1 MHIGFPSVSGEWDA
15 LNGLP
20 SHTDAHGGCC
30 HPWHD
35 DPNELSCFLQEGE
48 TTSDGSFR
56 MCMDPKLLCNSVNVI
71 PNHSTKSTESWWED
85 LDLVM
90 EPNVVGKT
98 QPVSFMWN
106 RFWLVYPLTFEP
118 GRGRAV
124 LKTGFRFNVNLLAR
138 PIPYIV
144 SYPLVLTN
152 IAMENGPFI
161 DSLPGFTY

>member
-1 MHIGFPSVSGEWDA
+1 
-15 LNGLP
+15 
-20 SHTDAHGGCC
+20 
-30 HPWHD
+30 
-35 DPNELSCFLQEGE
+35 
-48 TTSDGSFR
+48 

-144 SYPLVLTN
+144 SYLWFWLT
-152 IAMENGPFI
+152 
-161 DSLPGFTY
+161 